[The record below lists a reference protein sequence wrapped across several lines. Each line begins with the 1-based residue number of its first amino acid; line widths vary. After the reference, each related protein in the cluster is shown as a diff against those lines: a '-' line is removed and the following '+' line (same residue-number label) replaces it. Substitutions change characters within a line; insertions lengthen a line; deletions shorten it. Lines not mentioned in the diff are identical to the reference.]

1 MDKENVIEHNDKFI
15 AAVKDLIELLPAAN
29 EAALTAG
36 RPGAPDPLPILKQI
50 EGQIDTLSSLRSQD
64 DPDITR
70 IGFDIYAGRPEERLE
85 EIVLAAS
92 VLAERLG
99 MTGDLARKLSG
110 QSLQSPDLTALTV
123 PAPPSGSGKGSRKR
137 PCAKNN
143 NRRRE
148 RREGSADGEQA
159 RPPRQRKLNQYYL
172 DVARGC
178 AVAVRPGV
186 EVPKGSRV
194 IEQPPGCPAPGVAHF
209 FDASLLPAGSTVIPH
224 YGFTSLDLDA
234 SLVAR
239 LGRLSALAEVGRQAR
254 KTNLDVLGRSTD
266 PTASLRAA
274 IVSLGGPSALDCD
287 FKDLALL
294 EGIDRDAVSRVVAAS
309 VNVGNE
315 SATSFSGG
323 PPARLVP
330 SKRLVE
336 HLSELPG
343 RIVALESSGT
353 GSRIEVRCFA
363 HSDMEKIAHTLREA
377 GGRRVAVRNTKIAP
391 DDARRPRR
399 AFLVSGE
406 FAVSAAELAA
416 ARTGS
421 SARLVY
427 VVDDSGRAA
436 ARYETQLFD
445 RTVTTPT
452 IPVDPTRESVTTL
465 LKSLSGRSIPVDD
478 LLMQVSGMATDTTD
492 PLAALI
498 DFVGPVRSVSDLE
511 KTLDGVTVDDVLGG
525 GSLSNWLDRPRAL
538 ELPGKREV
546 PLLFREGAAML
557 LEEAYHVTDQRI
569 LELPDTIEGPN
580 GPVTTLVREVVFS
593 DGRGRLPRVRVNE
606 VPVAE
611 IKRRREA
618 FFAKQDPEKA
628 LLTEIKENLVSEVA
642 RTMGMALSEGRPD
655 GSAKSRA
662 RNKHVEHV
670 LVEGGA
676 MVALVAAL
684 AADPATGESGE
695 TWTRW
700 CAQHVSRYRNHRAAQ
715 RAEGVKDAPAFFSVF
730 KGMQTALAV
739 QTVEAAAQS
748 FLSMRL
754 GREVTLEETR
764 ATAEKVRSAAES
776 AAFTGFDRG
785 RAVYHADHNG
795 VSII

>member
-1 MDKENVIEHNDKFI
+1 MENKVIVEHNDKFI
-15 AAVKDLIELLPAAN
+15 AAVKDLIELLPEAN
-29 EAALTAG
+29 EAALAAG
-36 RPGAPDPLPILKQI
+36 RPGAPDPSPILKRI

-85 EIVLAAS
+85 EIVLATS

-99 MTGDLARKLSG
+99 MTGELASKLAG
-110 QSLQSPDLTALTV
+110 HPVQAPDLGSRSV
-123 PAPPSGSGKGSRKR
+123 PAPPAGSGKGSRKR

-143 NRRRE
+143 NRRHEGRE
-148 RREGSADGEQA
+148 SAGEDARR
-159 RPPRQRKLNQYYL
+159 PRERKLNQYYL

-178 AVAVRPGV
+178 AVAIRPGV
-186 EVPKGSRV
+186 NVPKGARV
-194 IEQPPGCPAPGVAHF
+194 IEQAPGHPAPSVEQF
-209 FDASLLPAGSTVIPH
+209 FDASLLPAGSTVIAH

-234 SLVAR
+234 NLVAR

-266 PTASLRAA
+266 PTAALRAA
-274 IVSLGGPSALDCD
+274 IVGLGGPSALDCD
-287 FKDLALL
+287 FKDLVLL
-294 EGIDRDAVSRVVAAS
+294 DGVGRDAVSRVVAAS

-315 SATSFSGG
+315 SATSFSDG

-336 HLSELPG
+336 HLSDLPG
-343 RIVALESSGT
+343 HVVELEPSGN

-363 HSDMEKIAHTLREA
+363 HGDMEKVAHALREA

-399 AFLVSGE
+399 AFLISGE

-416 ARTGS
+416 ARTKS

-427 VVDDSGRAA
+427 VVDESGRAA

-445 RTVTTPT
+445 RNVTTPAV
-452 IPVDPTRESVTTL
+452 PVDPTRESVVTL
-465 LKSLSGRSIPVDD
+465 LKSLSGSSIPVDD
-478 LLMQVSGMATDTTD
+478 LLMQVGGMATDPAE
-492 PLAALI
+492 PLAALV
-498 DFVGPVRSVSDLE
+498 DFVGPVRSIAELE

-525 GSLSNWLDRPRAL
+525 GSLSNWLERPRAL

-546 PLLFREGAAML
+546 PLLFRKGSAVL

-569 LELPDTIEGPN
+569 LELPDSIDGPN
-580 GPVTTLVREVVFS
+580 GPVATLVREVVFS

-642 RTMGMALSEGRPD
+642 RTMGSALAEGRPD

-670 LVEGGA
+670 LVEDGA

-684 AADPATGESGE
+684 AADPSTGESGE

-715 RAEGVKDAPAFFSVF
+715 RAEGVKDAPPFFSVF
-730 KGMQTALAV
+730 KGMQTGIAV

-748 FLSMRL
+748 FLSIRL
-754 GREVTLEETR
+754 GREVSMEETR
-764 ATAEKVRSAAES
+764 EMAARVRSAAES

-785 RAVYHADHNG
+785 RAVYHADHEG